1 MTCQHKPK
9 EEPLQYCYAVDL
21 KDTLRRYPGKFI
33 PPETE
38 DGRAV
43 ASFLLDCMHQ
53 HLQQKENP

>member
-1 MTCQHKPK
+1 MKKSYRSWLVLLDAIDHT
-9 EEPLQYCYAVDL
+9 ESA
-21 KDTLRRYPGKFI
+21 RRYPGKFI

-53 HLQQKENP
+53 HLQQKEKP